1 MYLSENLVAL
11 ERFYSLSDTVNPI
24 LQDLILNA
32 EDKSRIEGPT
42 SRYYLSSFTPFVL
55 QDDELGSLVKWVQQI
70 ICSDIVNIPLKCPE
84 VWGVIYNKGDYI
96 NTHTHKQGDMID
108 SSTPNYF
115 SFVYYVN
122 APDGSSPLVFP
133 TSGHEIKAENGKVII
148 FESRLRHYIPSNEC
162 EGRYIIAGNFIS
174 SEESFISGS
183 K

>member
-1 MYLSENLVAL
+1 MKLSEDLVVL

-24 LQDLILNA
+24 LQDLILNSD
-32 EDKSRIEGPT
+32 DKSWIE
-42 SRYYLSSFTPFVL
+42 SSQGKYFLTNFAPFVP

-70 ICSDIVNIPLKCPE
+70 IYSDIVNIPLKCPE

-96 NTHTHKQGDMID
+96 NTHTHKQGDIID

-115 SFVYYVN
+115 TFVYYVN

-148 FESRLRHYIPSNEC
+148 FESRLRHYIPYNEC

-174 SEESFISGS
+174 SEESFISNS
-183 K
+183 